1 MKILHGF
8 VQGVIEKQGNNGPY
22 AVVAIN
28 DVSKNRDG
36 FEETNLVTF
45 NVAGQ
50 QFKAGLHNAYRSHAG
65 AEVFAPYS
73 DEINVFNG
81 KTSIRYNLQGAPLRI
96 QQIPPV
102 QDSKPAGSPVQ
113 QPGKPLSQAS

>member
-1 MKILHGF
+1 MKILQGF
-8 VQGVIEKQGNNGPY
+8 VQGVIEKQGNNGTY

-50 QFKAGLHNAYRSHAG
+50 QFKAGLHNAYRTHAG
-65 AEVFAPYS
+65 AEVFAPYT

-81 KTSIRYNLQGAPLRI
+81 KTSIRYSLQGAPLRI
-96 QQIPPV
+96 AEQRPV
-102 QDSKPAGSPVQ
+102 QESRPTSAQPAQVKAAG
-113 QPGKPLSQAS
+113 